1 MAEPGPALQPSLNYW
16 DSGIQIP
23 RAQMSV
29 RPGGLRSQTLEHLFE
44 TLKLEPSAHLLTQS
58 LASARKSPTDSD
70 MA

>member
-1 MAEPGPALQPSLNYW
+1 
-16 DSGIQIP
+16 
-23 RAQMSV
+23 MSV

-44 TLKLEPSAHLLTQS
+44 TLKLGPSALLLTRS